1 MPPAEQPEP
10 NEQLLTRYLLGTLS
24 EEEKERLDERSIT
37 DDEFATRL
45 DIAEHELVDA
55 FLRDELAGDALQ
67 RFKSLYLASAK
78 RVEKVE
84 FARALQQFTERGGS
98 AEFERSKFGTEAK
111 HRGASERSSFRGW
124 LTVPR
129 MGGQWAFA
137 GSAVVMALASGY
149 LLLENK
155 RLRDTGSAMYA
166 RQADVQQ
173 QSQQL
178 QRQLDDEK
186 SANAGLAKE
195 LENLRGTKAG
205 TDLLKAAAVLLMPVT
220 RGTAQP
226 ITLSISTA
234 SEILPLRLRL
244 EIDDYPHY
252 QAVLRDPASNRVAW
266 RSGALQVEKN
276 LKRKEIVIGLPR
288 PLLRDQTYSLE
299 LNGLPTTGAP
309 ELASNYFFRIEL
321 R

>member
-1 MPPAEQPEP
+1 MPPAEQPES

-24 EEEKERLDERSIT
+24 EEEKERFDERSIT

-67 RFKSLYLASAK
+67 RFESLYLASPK

-84 FARALQQFTERGGS
+84 FARALQQFAERGGS
-98 AEFERSKFGTEAK
+98 AEFERSEFGTDAK
-111 HRGASERSSFRGW
+111 HPGALGRGSFRGW

-129 MGGQWAFA
+129 LGVQWAFA

-149 LLLENK
+149 LLLENE
-155 RLRDTGSAMYA
+155 RLRETESVIQA
-166 RQADVQQ
+166 RQADAQQ

-178 QRQLDDEK
+178 QRQLGDEK
-186 SANAGLAKE
+186 SANAELAKE

-205 TDLLKAAAVLLMPVT
+205 TDSLKAAAVLLMPMT

-244 EIDDYPHY
+244 ESDDYPHY

-276 LKRKEIVIGLPR
+276 LKHKEIVIGLPR
-288 PLLRDQTYSLE
+288 PVLNDQTYSLE
-299 LNGLPTTGAP
+299 LNGLPTKGAP